1 MSSQLRLDLA
11 LYFSKCVISTISM
24 QLVPLSELKK
34 KCKVHIFLKSLV
46 SCLIQSHLQCYWSN
60 TSTHLRRRIIEHSY
74 NEYFFLFNEALKK
87 CNAHNSLLYI
97 KFKRIWIKLF
107 ENSFLK
113 ERNYS

>member
-1 MSSQLRLDLA
+1 MPTGPCIIFFKVRYIDYLNATGS
-11 LYFSKCVISTISM
+11 FIGI
-24 QLVPLSELKK
+24 EKK

-87 CNAHNSLLYI
+87 CNAHNS
-97 KFKRIWIKLF
+97 
-107 ENSFLK
+107 
-113 ERNYS
+113 